1 MFLRV
6 CLRPGLR
13 VGRMTSQSVNVIRVK
28 LKLGTRTINK

>member
-6 CLRPGLR
+6 CLR
-13 VGRMTSQSVNVIRVK
+13 VSKMTSQSVNVIRVK